1 MVLGASFAL
10 WLSVKL
16 LLQVWWVVVIVA
28 VVMVGT
34 YALIQWYRHRS
45 WQ

>member
-16 LLQVWWVVVIVA
+16 LLQIWWVVVIVA
-28 VVMVGT
+28 LLVGGV
-34 YALIQWYRHRS
+34 YALIQWRRHRS
-45 WQ
+45 W